1 MNCSRKIVFYDNR
14 VVDVRSRQRDD
25 GKYEV
30 EIDYSAA
37 KHAADGLGRET
48 DLPLDD
54 TMQVGVFFR
63 EDGADESTEK
73 VLYLEAHRIE
83 APSGTIRVVVDTAP
97 YEVGLDPYNKLIDR
111 IPIDNRKTI
120 D

>member
-1 MNCSRKIVFYDNR
+1 MFYDNR

-54 TMQVGVFFR
+54 RCRSASSSAKTAPRRARRRCCTSSRTG
-63 EDGADESTEK
+63 STQ
-73 VLYLEAHRIE
+73 
-83 APSGTIRVVVDTAP
+83 PSGTIRVVVDTAP